1 MRPDDTPD
9 PMSGLDDLLAAE
21 RAAPAP
27 DAAARARV
35 SARVAATLAAGA
47 GVTATAVTAATA
59 EAATVSTVSATTAG
73 AAAGATLGGKVFLGL
88 AATVLAGGTFVAV
101 AVRGARE
108 PAPAPAPPETA
119 ARVVASSERPAPV
132 ERPVPPARPVVEPRV
147 EAAPP
152 PVEPLRPQP
161 RRVPRAAVVQTP
173 PPAPP
178 EPAPPP
184 PAVDAALI
192 AERGLLA
199 EARRALGAGDT
210 AAALAALESH
220 RRTHADG
227 RLGEE
232 RDALEI
238 STLSAA
244 GRRAEAAS
252 RAAAFLA
259 RHPDSIFA
267 ASVKKYAAP
276 PNP

>member
-1 MRPDDTPD
+1 
-9 PMSGLDDLLAAE
+9 
-21 RAAPAP
+21 
-27 DAAARARV
+27 
-35 SARVAATLAAGA
+35 
-47 GVTATAVTAATA
+47 VTATAVTAATA

>member
-1 MRPDDTPD
+1 MRTDDTPD
-9 PMSGLDDLLAAE
+9 PMTGLDGLLAAE
-21 RAAPAP
+21 RAAPDP

-88 AATVLAGGTFVAV
+88 AAAVLAGGTVVAV
-101 AVRGARE
+101 VVRGARE
-108 PAPAPAPPETA
+108 PAPAPAASVTH
-119 ARVVASSERPAPV
+119 ARVVASAERPAPV
-132 ERPVPPARPVVEPRV
+132 ERPAPPPRPVVERLV
-147 EAAPP
+147 EAARPP
-152 PVEPLRPQP
+152 AEPLRPQP
-161 RRVPRAAVVQTP
+161 RRVPRVLPVQAA
-173 PPAPP
+173 PPA
-178 EPAPPP
+178 P

-199 EARRALGAGDT
+199 EARRALAAGDT

-259 RHPDSIFA
+259 RHPESIFA